1 MGLKVNQLKEIA
13 ENIKKEQS
21 LLHDLKREVKEVLN
35 YQIDASVGFDNSCH
49 QVNEVL
55 DLMRAKGDTCEYRFK
70 TSLAKKLLESN
81 SHDAKILAVRLLPKN
96 LITNLRFNK
105 DVVIRLEVCKRLP
118 LKMVSEVSEQFP
130 ADFELQHIVE
140 TKKGEEEEFLHLY
153 DEKRMGAAAKP
164 AFQSELS
171 DSWYR
176 EIAAKFL
183 QDYGT
188 NIEYQWEETLVKR
201 YCESIRNTTGVVVD
215 EKKLYTTLK
224 QLIDEKEDNA
234 LLDFE
239 EKKLKKLYKLREN
252 HEEMLESTLKGL
264 LTSSISQQHFVSTFN
279 EIFDVKQS
287 FLPPTIRKY
296 VSSSGMSLP
305 VKATIPNNESA
316 VLIERA
322 LDSYV
327 KNWNDQQALRGDP
340 IKISWSYDQMNTNKV
355 SFSAEL
361 R

>member
-1 MGLKVNQLKEIA
+1 
-13 ENIKKEQS
+13 
-21 LLHDLKREVKEVLN
+21 
-35 YQIDASVGFDNSCH
+35 
-49 QVNEVL
+49 
-55 DLMRAKGDTCEYRFK
+55 
-70 TSLAKKLLESN
+70 
-81 SHDAKILAVRLLPKN
+81 
-96 LITNLRFNK
+96 
-105 DVVIRLEVCKRLP
+105 
-118 LKMVSEVSEQFP
+118 
-130 ADFELQHIVE
+130 
-140 TKKGEEEEFLHLY
+140 
-153 DEKRMGAAAKP
+153 
-164 AFQSELS
+164 
-171 DSWYR
+171 
-176 EIAAKFL
+176 
-183 QDYGT
+183 
-188 NIEYQWEETLVKR
+188 
-201 YCESIRNTTGVVVD
+201 
-215 EKKLYTTLK
+215 
-224 QLIDEKEDNA
+224 LIDEKEDNA